1 MRILIVD
8 DDQALCRSL
17 QLLLE
22 REGHGIETAYTGAD
36 ADKAL
41 ADRAYDL
48 AFLDLKLPDT
58 SGLEVLARL
67 RETQP
72 KCLTVMITGTQ
83 DTKATIEAVRLGA
96 FDYIRKPLDLE
107 AVLVTA
113 EKAAREAA
121 RAGRT
126 DVTPIEEAVQPR
138 HEIVGRHPKVI
149 EVLKQIGRLSQSR
162 IPVLIQGESG
172 TGKELVARALHEA
185 SSPDQPFV
193 AVNCSAVVPTLLE
206 SELFGHAKGAFTG
219 ADREKT
225 GRLELAGEG
234 TIFFD
239 EIGDMSSDL
248 QAKLLRALQ
257 EREFEPVGSVKS
269 IPLRARVVAATHR
282 DLQALVAQGRFRED
296 LYYRLA
302 VAVVHVPPLRERRD
316 DIPLLVNTL
325 LARLSLELH
334 KELSGIEDKA
344 LHRLQA
350 YDWPGNVRE
359 LENVLARAAA
369 LSREAVLREES
380 VALSADL
387 GGAPHVA
394 TTEVR
399 PLRDAERDYIE
410 SALYANGWNVKRTAR
425 LLDIS
430 PTTLR
435 KKIADYGLHPPVGRR
450 NSP

>member
-1 MRILIVD
+1 MRILIID

-22 REGHGIETAYTGAD
+22 REGHHIETAYTGAE
-36 ADKAL
+36 AERAM
-41 ADRAYDL
+41 ADRASDM
-48 AFLDLKLPDT
+48 AFVDLKLPDT

-72 KCLTVMITGTQ
+72 ECLAVMITGTQ
-83 DTKATIEAVRLGA
+83 DMKATIDAVRLGA

-107 AVLVTA
+107 AVLVTV
-113 EKAAREAA
+113 EKAARDAA
-121 RAGRT
+121 RADRCT
-126 DVTPIEEAVQPR
+126 VTPIEETNQRR
-138 HEIVGRHPKVI
+138 HEIIGRHPKII
-149 EVLKQIGRLSQSR
+149 EVLKQIGLLSQSR
-162 IPVLIQGESG
+162 IPVLVHGESG

-185 SSPDQPFV
+185 SSPGQPFV

-219 ADREKT
+219 AEKEKM

-239 EIGDMSSDL
+239 EIGDMTLDL

-257 EREFEPVGSVKS
+257 EREFEPVGSVKAIALS
-269 IPLRARVVAATHR
+269 ARVVAATHR

-302 VAVVHVPPLRERRD
+302 VAVIHVPPLRERRD

-334 KELSGIEDKA
+334 KELGGIEENA
-344 LHRLQA
+344 LRRLQA

-369 LSREAVLREES
+369 LSRDPVLREES
-380 VALSADL
+380 VAVTVNL
-387 GGAPHVA
+387 GAAPYTA
-394 TTEVR
+394 TAEVR

-435 KKIADYGLHPPVGRR
+435 KKIGDYGLHPPAGQR
-450 NSP
+450 NSL